1 MFSIASAVSA
11 GPSGT
16 RSRTNAALAGSLAKM
31 PEGRQVA
38 DRVAG
43 DDGRERRAK
52 GQAMRR
58 LETQRPGGGA
68 HRKPQAG
75 ERDDGHQAPANLSE
89 PAPDFPE
96 PDFRHEPGE
105 EHEAERGGD
114 DADEIRASWTG
125 TFRPGLG
132 KHAVII

>member
-1 MFSIASAVSA
+1 
-11 GPSGT
+11 
-16 RSRTNAALAGSLAKM
+16 
-31 PEGRQVA
+31 
-38 DRVAG
+38 
-43 DDGRERRAK
+43 
-52 GQAMRR
+52 MRR
-58 LETQRPGGGA
+58 LEAQRPGGGA

-75 ERDDGHQAPANLSE
+75 ERDDRDQAPANLRE

-125 TFRPGLG
+125 IFRPGLG